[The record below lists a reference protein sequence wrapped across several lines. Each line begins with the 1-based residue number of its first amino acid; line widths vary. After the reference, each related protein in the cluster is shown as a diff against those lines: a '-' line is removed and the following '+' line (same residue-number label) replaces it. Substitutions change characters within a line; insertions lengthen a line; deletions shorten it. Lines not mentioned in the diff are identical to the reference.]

1 MELRE
6 ERPPAEERGE
16 SGEQEAEAQGEGPT
30 LREAIL
36 AERRRILSELEQKR
50 ASRVIT
56 LIHRR
61 EPWEDEDEEGNGETL
76 TIEDSEFVLTRI
88 RETPDEKPID
98 LVVHTPGGLA
108 LAAEMIAIALKQH
121 PARTTVMVPFYA
133 MSGGSLIALA
143 ADEILMEPYAVLGP
157 VDPQIGGFPAA
168 AYEALLRDKP
178 IEAIQDEMVMLAH
191 VARLSTRQ
199 VKRFVEWLIADRL
212 PPEKGGELAEFL
224 SGGYM
229 THDTPI
235 TLETVQGW
243 GLPVREGVPPEVF
256 QLFTTCEF
264 GLCKRPCLAPYG

>member
-1 MELRE
+1 MELQE
-6 ERPPAEERGE
+6 ERLPAEDRGE
-16 SGEQEAEAQGEGPT
+16 AEGQGAEAQEEGPT

-36 AERRRILSELEQKR
+36 AERRAILSRLEQKR

-178 IEAIQDEMVMLAH
+178 IESIQDEMVMLAH

-199 VKRFVEWLIADRL
+199 VKRFVKWLIADRL
-212 PPEKGGELAEFL
+212 PPEKGEELAEFL

-235 TLETVQGW
+235 TLETVQSW
-243 GLPVREGVPPEVF
+243 GLPVREGVHPEVF

>member
-1 MELRE
+1 MEIQ
-6 ERPPAEERGE
+6 ERPPAEEGRDE
-16 SGEQEAEAQGEGPT
+16 SEEAQEAEGDG
-30 LREAIL
+30 LREAVL
-36 AERRRILSELEQKR
+36 AERRRILAGLERRRK
-50 ASRVIT
+50 SRVIT

-61 EPWEDEDEEGNGETL
+61 EPWEDEDEEGDGETL

-121 PARTTVMVPFYA
+121 PAKTTVMVPFYA

-143 ADEILMEPYAVLGP
+143 ADEIVMEPYAVLGP

-168 AYEALLRDKP
+168 AYEALLREKP

-191 VARLSTRQ
+191 VARLSTTQ
-199 VKRFVEWLIADRL
+199 VKSFVKWLIADRL
-212 PPEKGGELAEFL
+212 PPKQCEELAEFL

-235 TLETVQGW
+235 TLETVQSW
-243 GLPVREGVPPEVF
+243 GLPVQEGVPPEVF